1 MGAAAL
7 DPRRGTGYGCAHTRP
22 KEPTVPTFAL
32 TIDVPRDEAET
43 SAAELMEAGA
53 GGVEVRD
60 GEGVPMPGVA
70 QPAPGRALVVGF
82 FAERAAGVEAAEAFG
97 GELEEV
103 PDQDWGE
110 AWKRGLTTLSIGRA
124 FVRPSWIEAP
134 TPSGMVE
141 IVLDPGMAF
150 GTGTHPTT
158 SLCLAALSE
167 LLAVRPGAS
176 VLDVGT
182 GSGLLAIAA
191 RKLGGGRVTG
201 NDNDPIA
208 VRVARENAALN
219 GVALALD
226 ERPVEAQPGP
236 FDLVL
241 ANILANTLVELA
253 PAIAAQLAPGGVV
266 LLSGI
271 LTPQEAE
278 VRAAY
283 LAAGLRPLPGGDRR
297 QDEWSLLAMERPAA

>member
-1 MGAAAL
+1 MRPLQPPGA
-7 DPRRGTGYGCAHTRP
+7 H
-22 KEPTVPTFAL
+22 VPTFSL
-32 TIDVPRDEAET
+32 TIDTPREGAEDL
-43 SAAELMEAGA
+43 AAELMEAGA

-60 GEGVPMPGVA
+60 GEGVPMPGIE

-82 FAERAAGVEAAEAFG
+82 FAARDEVAEAAATFG
-97 GELEEV
+97 GALAEV

-110 AWKRGLTTLSIGRA
+110 AWKRGLEPLVIGRA
-124 FVRPSWIEAP
+124 FVRPSWIDAP
-134 TPSGMVE
+134 TPAGMVE

-158 SLCLAALSE
+158 SLCLAALSD
-167 LLAVRPGAS
+167 LLAARPGAS

-191 RKLGGGRVTG
+191 KKLGGGRISG

-208 VRVARENAALN
+208 VRVARENAELN
-219 GVALALD
+219 GVTLDLD
-226 ERPVEAQPGP
+226 ERPVAAQPGP

-241 ANILANTLVELA
+241 ANILANTLVALA

-271 LTPQEAE
+271 LTPQETE

-297 QDEWSLLAMERPAA
+297 QDEWSVLALERPR

>member
-1 MGAAAL
+1 
-7 DPRRGTGYGCAHTRP
+7 
-22 KEPTVPTFAL
+22 VPTFSL
-32 TIDVPRDEAET
+32 TVDTPREEAET
-43 SAAELMEAGA
+43 LAAELMELGA

-60 GEGVPMPGVA
+60 GEGLPMPGVA
-70 QPAPGRALVVGF
+70 QPEAGRALVVAF
-82 FAERAAGVEAAEAFG
+82 FAGGPAARDAAGELG
-97 GELEEV
+97 GELAEV

-110 AWKRGLTTLSIGRA
+110 AWKRGLEPLSIGRA
-124 FVRPSWIEAP
+124 FVRPSWIDAP
-134 TPSGMVE
+134 TPAGMVE

-158 SLCLAALSE
+158 SLCLAALSD
-167 LLAVRPGAS
+167 LLAARPGVS

-182 GSGLLAIAA
+182 GSGLLAISAK
-191 RKLGGGRVTG
+191 KLGGGRVAG
-201 NDNDPIA
+201 NDNDPVA

-219 GVALALD
+219 GVALELD
-226 ERPVEAQPGP
+226 ERPVAAQAGP

-253 PAIAAQLAPGGVV
+253 PAIAGLLAPGGVV

-271 LTPQEAE
+271 LTPQEEE

-283 LAAGLRPLPGGDRR
+283 LAAGLRPHPGGDRR
-297 QDEWSLLAMERPAA
+297 QGEWSLLAMERART

>member
-1 MGAAAL
+1 
-7 DPRRGTGYGCAHTRP
+7 
-22 KEPTVPTFAL
+22 VPTFSL
-32 TIDVPRDEAET
+32 TIDVPRDAAET

-53 GGVEVRD
+53 GGVEIRD
-60 GEGVPMPGVA
+60 GEGTPMPGVL
-70 QPAPGRALVVGF
+70 QPAAGRALVVGF
-82 FAERAAGVEAAEAFG
+82 FAERQAAGEAGGSFG
-97 GELEEV
+97 GEIAEV

-110 AWKRGLTTLSIGRA
+110 AWKRGLTPLSIGRA
-124 FVRPSWIEAP
+124 FVRPSWIDAP
-134 TPSGMVE
+134 TPSGMAE

-158 SLCLAALSE
+158 SLCLAGLSD
-167 LLAVRPGAS
+167 LLAARPGAS

-191 RKLGGGRVTG
+191 RKLGAGRVAG

-208 VRVARENAALN
+208 VRVACENAALN
-219 GVALALD
+219 GVALELD
-226 ERPVEAQPGP
+226 ERPVQLQPGP
-236 FDLVL
+236 FDVVL

-271 LTPQEAE
+271 LTPQEEE

-283 LAAGLRPLPGGDRR
+283 LAAGLRPYPGGDRR
-297 QDEWSLLAMERPAA
+297 QGEWSLLAMARPAA